1 MRKEAENSFGDVSE
15 RVVTDFGCGCGAL
28 GVAAALLGAEQV
40 IGIDIDAQSLEI
52 AAENAVDLEL
62 VKRAALQSFNASSA
76 EVICELRYDVP
87 QLYKF
92 HEKREVDIAV

>member
-1 MRKEAENSFGDVSE
+1 MVVARRLGAGWEGSASKGFGAENSFGDVSE

-52 AAENAVDLEL
+52 AAENAVDLEVL
-62 VKRAALQSFNASSA
+62 LLS
-76 EVICELRYDVP
+76 
-87 QLYKF
+87 
-92 HEKREVDIAV
+92 